1 MIVIFC
7 PKCGGGTYI
16 SEEELVKILEE
27 TRPLKA
33 VIKVFYVC
41 RACVEKFSRLVH
53 ENLEDKKRDISG
65 VNAGLNSS
73 SGYSQQPQQAPTY
86 SRSEDTAAEGL
97 KFF

>member
-1 MIVIFC
+1 MVIIFC

-53 ENLEDKKRDISG
+53 ENLEDKKRDVSG
-65 VNAGLNSS
+65 VGANPN
-73 SGYSQQPQQAPTY
+73 YPQQPAPTY
-86 SRSEDTAAEGL
+86 SRSEDAAAEGL

>member
-1 MIVIFC
+1 MFC

-16 SEEELVKILEE
+16 SEEELVKILED

-53 ENLEDKKRDISG
+53 ENLEDKKRDVSG
-65 VNAGLNSS
+65 VGPNP
-73 SGYSQQPQQAPTY
+73 GYPQQPAQTY
-86 SRSEDTAAEGL
+86 SKSEDTAAEGL